1 MTLGFD
7 DVLHAPLGKL
17 KDAVTDWSQMAT
29 KLEELGK
36 LARDGMK
43 AKADK
48 ADWAG
53 VNASVTQPFIGK
65 TAKEFDDAVQAAKGV
80 HRILEQSHTTFEK
93 AKANLKRVVDE
104 EAPSRQVTVGADGS
118 VRASSPLSESVG
130 RAGRNDPD
138 YKDLL
143 RKEQSNVTYIANRIR
158 IALEEAN
165 EADQDIAR
173 TLRANLGDDP
183 HNFSAPKYASTDAM
197 NADRAVTLAR
207 KGDKMTDQELKDL
220 QKLLHEHRASPE
232 FTTAFYEGLGAKP
245 SLAFFADLTMKTE
258 GDSKVRTDS
267 LKALQ
272 QDLGFS
278 LATATDP
285 DNPTHLSEKWQTD
298 LRKAGAGTID
308 VYPSRNASYNP
319 YGYQVLG
326 NILRYGSYDHRF
338 LTPVAEHAAQMQA
351 RNPGIWK
358 HMPQNQPYIGINLNP
373 AGTDGSSG
381 FNAMTGILEA
391 LGHSPEASKDFFDG
405 KMTPYSS
412 DGQKMD
418 RAYFDREYKGGFSYS
433 QLVEFNLRETGDG
446 IVLEGLTGPKGKT
459 VYPDYFEMLTDKNQ
473 WFDDRSATHP
483 EIGDGDAQEA
493 WKKAAEKAT
502 AAGPDALGH
511 ALESAVSG
519 RAYDDVRTD
528 VKPLPHSEE
537 QANLMHRVVEKFGGE
552 GNDLISVTGEDDK
565 KKSGVF
571 MPMRDSLGNMTAEYM
586 RDFQKAMGPDG
597 IETFGA
603 DAGLRDLGGSE
614 LPKFLG
620 SVARD
625 PDAYGAIINA
635 QQATTADLLGDV
647 AKKYGEGG
655 PQHNLGDARHE
666 VTTYAAP
673 GGEIAGIASQARV
686 DAVYRD
692 ETAGDSEFNQGL
704 QDGTKWIE
712 RGFGLAIK
720 PLEASVVGAPVAW
733 VIEDVKESVTKHY
746 ERDSA
751 ADATSD
757 ANDVLQRQRQATAE
771 AAREAAVLGAKEAGL
786 SEDEQKKFGDTAADR
801 VRLGYGDGRDTQSGY
816 QPPPQKNGGKS

>member
-1 MTLGFD
+1 MTLGYD

-17 KDAVTDWSQMAT
+17 KDAATDWSQMVG
-29 KLEELGK
+29 KLEELAR

-43 AKADK
+43 GKADK

-53 VNASVTQPFIGK
+53 VNATVTQPFIGK
-65 TAKEFDDAVQAAKGV
+65 TAKEFDDAAKAAKGV
-80 HRILEQSHTTFEK
+80 QQILEQGHTTFEK
-93 AKANLKRVVDE
+93 AKADLKRIVDE
-104 EAPSRQVTVGADGS
+104 EAPARQVTVGANGS
-118 VRASSPLSESVG
+118 VRASSPISDSVG
-130 RAGRNDPD
+130 RTGRHDPD
-138 YKDLL
+138 YQDLL
-143 RKEQSNVTYIANRIR
+143 RKELSNVSYIANRIR
-158 IALEEAN
+158 DAVEDAN
-165 EADQDIAR
+165 EADRDIAR
-173 TLRANLGDDP
+173 TLRANLGDDA

-207 KGDKMTDQELKDL
+207 KGDGMTDQELKEL
-220 QKLLHEHRASPE
+220 QQLLHEHRASPE

-326 NILRYGSYDHRF
+326 NILRYGTYDHRF
-338 LTPVAEHAAQMQA
+338 LTPVAEHAAQLQA
-351 RNPGIWK
+351 GNPGIWK
-358 HMPQNQPYIGINLNP
+358 HMPRNQPYIGINLNP

-391 LGHSPEASKDFFDG
+391 LGHSPEASQDFFDG
-405 KMTPYSS
+405 KMTPYSH

-433 QLVEFNLRETGDG
+433 HLVEFNLRETSDG
-446 IVLEGLTGPKGKT
+446 ILLEGLQGPKGKT
-459 VYPDYFEMLTDKNQ
+459 VYPDYFEMLTDKDQ

-483 EIGDGDAQEA
+483 KIGDEDAQEA

-537 QANLMHRVVEKFGGE
+537 QANLMHRVVEKFGGP

-586 RDFQKAMGPDG
+586 RDFQKAMGASR

-603 DAGLRDLGGSE
+603 DAGLTDLSGSAI
-614 LPKFLG
+614 PNFLG
-620 SVARD
+620 SVAKD
-625 PDAYGAIINA
+625 PEAYGAIINA
-635 QQATTADLLGDV
+635 QQATTAGLLGDV
-647 AKKYGEGG
+647 AKDYGEGG
-655 PQHNLGDARHE
+655 PQRELGDARHE
-666 VTTYAAP
+666 VATFTAP
-673 GGEIAGIASQARV
+673 GATISGIVSEARAE
-686 DAVYRD
+686 AVFTD
-692 ETAGDSEFNQGL
+692 KTAGDSEFNQGL

-712 RGFGLAIK
+712 RGFGLATK

-746 ERDSA
+746 EQDSA
-751 ADATSD
+751 AAAEEK
-757 ANDVLQRQRQATAE
+757 ANSLLEQRREATARAAEE
-771 AAREAAVLGAKEAGL
+771 AAIAGAKQAGL
-786 SEDEQKKFGDTAADR
+786 SEEEQKKFGDDAYKSVTG
-801 VRLGYGDGRDTQSGY
+801 GYEHGRSTHSGY
-816 QPPPQKNGGKS
+816 QPPPSKGGDK

>member
-1 MTLGFD
+1 MTLGYD

-17 KDAVTDWSQMAT
+17 KDAATDWSQMVG
-29 KLEELGK
+29 KLEELAK

-43 AKADK
+43 GKADK

-65 TAKEFDDAVQAAKGV
+65 TAKEFDDAAKAAKGV
-80 HRILEQSHTTFEK
+80 QQILEQGHTTFEK
-93 AKANLKRVVDE
+93 AKADLKRIVDE
-104 EAPSRQVTVGADGS
+104 EAPARQVTVGADGS
-118 VRASSPLSESVG
+118 VRASSPISDSVG
-130 RAGRNDPD
+130 RTGRHDPD
-138 YKDLL
+138 YQDLL
-143 RKEQSNVTYIANRIR
+143 RKELSNVSYIANRIR
-158 IALEEAN
+158 DAVEDAN
-165 EADQDIAR
+165 EADRDIAR

-207 KGDKMTDQELKDL
+207 KGDAMTDQELKDL
-220 QKLLHEHRASPE
+220 QHLLHEHRASPE

-272 QDLGFS
+272 RDLGFS

-326 NILRYGSYDHRF
+326 NILRYGTYDHRF
-338 LTPVAEHAAQMQA
+338 LTPVAEHAAQLQA

-412 DGQKMD
+412 DGEKMD
-418 RAYFDREYKGGFSYS
+418 QAYFDREYKGGFSHR
-433 QLVEFNLRETGDG
+433 QMAEFNLRETSDG
-446 IVLEGLTGPKGKT
+446 IILEGLTGPKGKT
-459 VYPDYFEMLTDKNQ
+459 VYSDYFEMLTDKDQ

-483 EIGDGDAQEA
+483 KIGDEDAQEA

-519 RAYDDVRTD
+519 RAYDDVRSD

-537 QANLMHRVVEKFGGE
+537 QANLMHRVVEKFGGQ

-586 RDFQKAMGPDG
+586 RDFQKAMGASR

-603 DAGLRDLGGSE
+603 DAGLTDLSGSAI
-614 LPKFLG
+614 PNFLG
-620 SVARD
+620 SVAKD
-625 PDAYGAIINA
+625 PEAYGAIVNA
-635 QQATTADLLGDV
+635 QQATTADLLGEV
-647 AKKYGEGG
+647 AKDYAEGG
-655 PQHNLGDARHE
+655 KPYGVADARLDVE
-666 VTTYAAP
+666 TFAKP
-673 GGEIAGIASQARV
+673 GATIAGLATEARAE
-686 DAVYRD
+686 AVY
-692 ETAGDSEFNQGL
+692 EQKTAGDSDFNKGL
-704 QDGTKWIE
+704 QDGTKWTE
-712 RGFGLAIK
+712 RAFGLVTK

-733 VIEDVKESVTKHY
+733 VIEDVKESVIKNY

-751 ADATSD
+751 AKAEATVDAF
-757 ANDVLQRQRQATAE
+757 VIGQREAAGN
-771 AAREAAVLGAKEAGL
+771 AAREAAEVAARQVGL
-786 SEDEQKKFGDTAADR
+786 SEGDQKKFGDSAFEAG
-801 VRLGYGDGRDTQSGY
+801 VAGYDAGGHVQHGF
-816 QPPPQKNGGKS
+816 QPPQKKDGGK